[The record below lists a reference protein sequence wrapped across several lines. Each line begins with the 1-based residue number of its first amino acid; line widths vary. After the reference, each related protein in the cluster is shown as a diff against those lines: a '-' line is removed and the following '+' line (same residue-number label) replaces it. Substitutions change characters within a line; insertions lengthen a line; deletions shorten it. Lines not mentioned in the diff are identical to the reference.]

1 MYQPTNTLNTPVPSR
16 GRAPA
21 VPISRT
27 QGHPPMVSD
36 HGRTP
41 VTLPPNTAQRLTP
54 SVQPPTTQTRTP
66 VLLPTRPERT
76 PVLQSTRPVLQST
89 RPVLQSTRPVLQST
103 RPERTPMLQSTR
115 PERTPVL
122 QSTRPERTLALQS
135 TRPERTPMLQSTRPE
150 RTLAL
155 QSTRPERAPMLQ
167 STRPERTLTL
177 QSTRPERT
185 LALQSTRP
193 EQTLALQSTRP
204 ERTLALQ
211 STRPERTLALQSTR
225 PERTLA
231 LQPNTVRER
240 PQAVAHAGIGST
252 TRQKRIPVIRADREE
267 EELPWSEMYERISRK
282 LQNADFGVYNT
293 NFSQRWNTIT
303 NIGNPASLARAIE
316 NGQMIHTTK
325 DQGLR
330 YTYLFEILMTEG
342 DREIIGETLKEIGFT
357 NIEEDVDVHYNLL
370 WYLNMA
376 EDPWGTR
383 LTYSERGFISG
394 LTNEELVELLG
405 FRYSGPRDR
414 ASLLF
419 ATVSGKSAD
428 GPDVENI
435 PRYKEV
441 KKYKPS
447 TVWYLAYNA
456 YKIID
461 DEQSTTS
468 RHPPYFH
475 VALNQPSTIE
485 SIIRLVNEDNVEI
498 LLDKYQV
505 VIPEHLELDRKEDRV
520 DFFVKEISKY
530 GPVLDRPETQ
540 LPPPVLI
547 DMKKQQIIDVLSRYT
562 LKEIVDAYEPSEEWG
577 DREELTQVVIKGPIK
592 GSAWS
597 WRNKWCTNDNTMNI
611 VEYELHGDMDK
622 NDPQNPTLSYG
633 VYGNYRCYQME
644 ELAASFREIDG
655 IFRFMVP
662 DYTPRDNWVDPA
674 TGEILGEQFPLNSI
688 QQLRKLLS
696 RPPKGFNVRPLAVK
710 VEQGLRVA
718 RVASS
723 AVAALKNGYEAMTRS
738 QQNIIRIYLAWLFV
752 FSMWIKHW
760 KGPGHEWPRQD
771 NNFLCE
777 KEARNEHVFIQ
788 QSVRSV
794 ISDKYDSDP
803 VLKVWVD
810 GLPLV
815 DYNFNTGEAS
825 IATGDISTVKRLL
838 NLIQLG
844 DFCMAHGADLILKSA
859 YYLITNVL
867 GLREKSQF
875 NAFIDVMLP
884 VLSDIERDVVRRHL
898 GSIRDPAAN
907 KEVIQRVMYLNN
919 RLMELSEPQP
929 KQPPFDPTGLIFSG
943 HTDHFRSVSFYDDY
957 FDDDDSSDDD
967 VDTLFGVV
975 YSRGFL
981 QSMLDRD
988 I

>member
-115 PERTPVL
+115 PERTPV
-122 QSTRPERTLALQS
+122 
-135 TRPERTPMLQSTRPE
+135 LQSTRPE

-498 LLDKYQV
+498 LLDK
-505 VIPEHLELDRKEDRV
+505 
-520 DFFVKEISKY
+520 
-530 GPVLDRPETQ
+530 
-540 LPPPVLI
+540 
-547 DMKKQQIIDVLSRYT
+547 
-562 LKEIVDAYEPSEEWG
+562 
-577 DREELTQVVIKGPIK
+577 
-592 GSAWS
+592 
-597 WRNKWCTNDNTMNI
+597 
-611 VEYELHGDMDK
+611 
-622 NDPQNPTLSYG
+622 
-633 VYGNYRCYQME
+633 
-644 ELAASFREIDG
+644 
-655 IFRFMVP
+655 
-662 DYTPRDNWVDPA
+662 
-674 TGEILGEQFPLNSI
+674 
-688 QQLRKLLS
+688 
-696 RPPKGFNVRPLAVK
+696 
-710 VEQGLRVA
+710 
-718 RVASS
+718 
-723 AVAALKNGYEAMTRS
+723 
-738 QQNIIRIYLAWLFV
+738 
-752 FSMWIKHW
+752 
-760 KGPGHEWPRQD
+760 
-771 NNFLCE
+771 
-777 KEARNEHVFIQ
+777 
-788 QSVRSV
+788 
-794 ISDKYDSDP
+794 
-803 VLKVWVD
+803 
-810 GLPLV
+810 
-815 DYNFNTGEAS
+815 
-825 IATGDISTVKRLL
+825 
-838 NLIQLG
+838 
-844 DFCMAHGADLILKSA
+844 
-859 YYLITNVL
+859 
-867 GLREKSQF
+867 
-875 NAFIDVMLP
+875 
-884 VLSDIERDVVRRHL
+884 
-898 GSIRDPAAN
+898 
-907 KEVIQRVMYLNN
+907 
-919 RLMELSEPQP
+919 
-929 KQPPFDPTGLIFSG
+929 
-943 HTDHFRSVSFYDDY
+943 
-957 FDDDDSSDDD
+957 
-967 VDTLFGVV
+967 
-975 YSRGFL
+975 
-981 QSMLDRD
+981 
-988 I
+988 